1 MATIESLHADIAA
14 IAKELK
20 SLSKIVRK
28 VRAAQEDP
36 NGEKAK
42 TRAENNGFNRKL
54 EVSPE
59 LLAFLGLAPGEL
71 VSRSNVTKGI
81 SVYVTDNG
89 LKHPDNGRVIIM
101 DEKLT
106 KLLNPPPNTQIT
118 FLNIQ
123 KFLKPHYATTAAP
136 APAPVKT
143 EEAAAAP
150 AAPVAVK
157 TEKPKRP
164 VVAAASPA
172 TTKSLKPK

>member
-123 KFLKPHYATTAAP
+123 KFLKPHYATAAAP
-136 APAPVKT
+136 AQAPAAVKT
-143 EEAAAAP
+143 EEAA

-164 VVAAASPA
+164 VVAAASPVT